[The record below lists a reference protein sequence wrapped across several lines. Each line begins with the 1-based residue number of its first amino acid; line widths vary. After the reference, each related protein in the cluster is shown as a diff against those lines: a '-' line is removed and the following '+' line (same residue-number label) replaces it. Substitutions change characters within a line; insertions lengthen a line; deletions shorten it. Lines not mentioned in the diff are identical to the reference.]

1 MTIDLTKNTD
11 SKKISEIQS
20 EIIKKINKLGKIQ
33 NLDPNII
40 KNLGDWM
47 RMELTYTS
55 NALEGNTLTRK
66 ETKLVVEEG
75 ISIGGKSV
83 VEILEVKN
91 HSKALELVEVLARE
105 YLKKLE
111 ANLNINIARI
121 NISNLFKIHGSILQ
135 GINDDNAGK
144 FRNVAV
150 RISGSTTILPNYI
163 KVPTL
168 IEQMVKE
175 INDWESQ
182 ETRKSESNESSFN
195 YKNSVNI
202 DPIRYIDLAIKA
214 HYGLVTIHPFVD
226 GNGRTAR
233 LLFNLILL
241 QSDLPIVFIAKED
254 RSEYLSAL
262 EKAQNGGSSEDYYIL
277 MYKAV
282 IRSLDL
288 YLDQVNNNVKQ
299 LETSQPPT
307 LLKIGQ
313 LSTQSGESVANVRYW
328 TSLGLIRVYNTT
340 KSGYSLYHP
349 DCLVII
355 KQIRFLQNEKR
366 LSLEEIGEVINK

>member
-1 MTIDLTKNTD
+1 MAINFTQ
-11 SKKISEIQS
+11 SKTSKQLIELQEQILV
-20 EIIKKINKLGKIQ
+20 KYNKLGNIN
-33 NLDPNII
+33 NLDLNII

-66 ETKLVVEEG
+66 ETKLVVEDG

-91 HSKALELVEVLARE
+91 HSKALALVEKLAIE
-105 YLKKLE
+105 YIE
-111 ANLNINIARI
+111 SFNTDTNIERI
-121 NISNLFKIHGSILQ
+121 NITYLFQIHSLILQ

-150 RISGSTTILPNYI
+150 RISGSTTILPNYL

-168 IEQMVKE
+168 IDQMINE
-175 INDWESQ
+175 INNQESQ
-182 ETRKSESNESSFN
+182 EVGKSESQNNSFHS
-195 YKNSVNI
+195 KNIISNI
-202 DPIRYIDLAIKA
+202 NLSIKI
-214 HYGLVTIHPFVD
+214 HYDLVTIHPFVD

-241 QSDLPIVFIAKED
+241 QNNLPIVFIAKED

-262 EKAQNGGSSEDYYIL
+262 EKAQNGGSSENYYSL
-277 MYKAV
+277 MYNAV

-288 YLDQVNNNVKQ
+288 YLDQVNSVENEN
-299 LETSQPPT
+299 TNQPPA

-313 LSTQSGESVANVRYW
+313 IANKSGESVANIRYW
-328 TSLGLIRVYNTT
+328 ASLGLLKVYNTT
-340 KSGYSLYHP
+340 KSGYALYHP
-349 DCLVII
+349 ESLGII

-366 LSLEEIGEVINK
+366 LTLEEIREMIA